1 MYVFSRLRKVAAT
14 EDLPIHCRHQ
24 SVWLASHSGPLASTQ
39 LSLGAP
45 AVHAANGRLTPS
57 SHSFIIR
64 SLLSNSGSLVK
75 LARTSCPSPGTRLS
89 PKSSP
94 LVGGSLHHNALWLRR
109 PNVVSAMANRWSRC
123 GRDRGVDSA
132 IVPARDGSSALRGT
146 CRYGSARLCP
156 AALLFR
162 PAEGFAGDQHAVQ
175 DDGQLARQGDT
186 GFLVAAPF
194 ADAARPILERV
205 GLAHHRKPAAGLLA
219 VLLRVGGMG
228 VVYAPVD

>member
-1 MYVFSRLRKVAAT
+1 MPSSLLIILDEGGNDRSNGSPVYVFSRLRKVAAT

-45 AVHAANGRLTPS
+45 AVHAANGRLTPN

-94 LVGGSLHHNALWLRR
+94 LVGRPLRHR
-109 PNVVSAMANRWSRC
+109 QLLGRLGPPQSHTAPGTILRWSRT
-123 GRDRGVDSA
+123 
-132 IVPARDGSSALRGT
+132 RGT
-146 CRYGSARLCP
+146 ALGRHLVECASA
-156 AALLFR
+156 
-162 PAEGFAGDQHAVQ
+162 
-175 DDGQLARQGDT
+175 T
-186 GFLVAAPF
+186 
-194 ADAARPILERV
+194 
-205 GLAHHRKPAAGLLA
+205 
-219 VLLRVGGMG
+219 
-228 VVYAPVD
+228 

>member
-1 MYVFSRLRKVAAT
+1 MYVFSRLRKVAAA

-24 SVWLASHSGPLASTQ
+24 SVWLASHPGPLASTR

-64 SLLSNSGSLVK
+64 SLWSHSGSLVK
-75 LARTSCPSPGTRLS
+75 LARTSCPSPGTRLP

-94 LVGGSLHHNALWLRR
+94 LVGGSLQSNALWLRR

-123 GRDRGVDSA
+123 GRDRGVVSA
-132 IVPARDGSSALRGT
+132 IVPAGDGSSARRGT

-162 PAEGFAGDQHAVQ
+162 PAEGFAVISMRCRMTASLRARATQAFLWPLRLRMRRAQSLGGWALRTTGNRQQ
-175 DDGQLARQGDT
+175 D
-186 GFLVAAPF
+186 
-194 ADAARPILERV
+194 
-205 GLAHHRKPAAGLLA
+205 
-219 VLLRVGGMG
+219 
-228 VVYAPVD
+228 Y